1 VAALVFEHA
10 SDLAVL
16 RALRLAGV
24 CDAAGL
30 ATRLALREDA
40 ARRALDLVAEQGYA
54 EERPRGFVLTE
65 IGREALADALAA
77 ERASVPPDAARRLY
91 DAFGH
96 HDRRFKAMVTTWQ
109 VEGRPRGASVQLA
122 VFHDEFAPLLSRT
135 VHILP
140 RLSPFPV
147 RFDTALQRA
156 ADGDD
161 RYLVHPAVDSYHT
174 IWFELHEE
182 LLHLRGTTR
191 EQEDAG
197 SAS

>member
-1 VAALVFEHA
+1 MAAL

-24 CDAAGL
+24 CDPPGL
-30 ATRLALREDA
+30 ATRLALDEDA
-40 ARRALDLVAEQGYA
+40 ARRALDVVVQRGHA
-54 EERPRGFVLTE
+54 EERPRGFALTE
-65 IGREALADALAA
+65 TGREALADALAE
-77 ERASVPPDAARRLY
+77 ERATVPPDAARRLY
-91 DAFGH
+91 DAFGN
-96 HDRRFKAMVTTWQ
+96 HDRRFKAMVTAWQ

-135 VHILP
+135 VDAVP

-147 RFDTALQRA
+147 RFDTALRRA
-156 ADGDD
+156 AEGDD
-161 RYLVHPAVDSYHT
+161 RYLLHPAVDSYHT

-191 EQEDAG
+191 EQEDAAG
-197 SAS
+197 AT